1 MTYKDMKDR
10 TKQSVDDRIREGIKA
25 VLEQVMEEELTDQ
38 LQAGPRE
45 RTSSRS
51 GERNGHYERSLVTA
65 VGKVEQLRVPRVREG
80 QFLTEV
86 FDRYRRM
93 TGNLE
98 EAVLEMYLQGVST
111 RKIEQITGRLSGV
124 KISKDA
130 TSRIAQRL
138 DDVLS
143 EWRTRRL
150 DRIYPYVYLDATYLK
165 VNWAGAVRDMA
176 LLTAIGVADDGIR
189 EVLAVE
195 SAVGERKELWRGLLK
210 GLIDRGLKGVQLVV
224 SDDHESIKQAVKVEL
239 PGAAWQRCIV
249 HFQRNILAHVP
260 AREMDMVAGDLKA
273 IFQVHRRETA
283 LQLADSFSKRY
294 AKSLEKAVDTLAGGL
309 DDALTFL
316 DMPSSHH
323 RRIRTT
329 NVLERLFAEV
339 KRRTRVVGV
348 FPTEA
353 SALNLST
360 VVMLRVSEDWAL
372 RRYLN
377 MDPLE
382 ALNHKPTKFAT

>member
-1 MTYKDMKDR
+1 MTYLDIKDR

-25 VLEQVMEEELTDQ
+25 LLEQVMEEELTEQ

-45 RTSSRS
+45 RTASRN

-65 VGKVEQLRVPRVREG
+65 VGKIEQLRIPRLREG

-86 FDRYRRM
+86 FERYRRM

-124 KISKDA
+124 KISKDS

-138 DDVLS
+138 DEVLL
-143 EWRTRRL
+143 EWRNRRL
-150 DRIYPYVYLDATYLK
+150 ERAYPYVYLDATYLK

-210 GLIDRGLKGVQLVV
+210 GLLDRGLKGVQLVI

-239 PGAAWQRCIV
+239 PAAAWQRCIV

-260 AREMDMVAGDLKA
+260 AREMESVAEDLKA
-273 IFQVHRRETA
+273 IFQVSRKETA
-283 LQLADSFSKRY
+283 LQLADSFRTRY
-294 AKSLEKAVDTLAGGL
+294 QDKLSKAVSTLDRGL
-309 DDALTFL
+309 DDALTYMS
-316 DMPSSHH
+316 MPSGHH
-323 RRIRTT
+323 KRIRTT

-339 KRRTRVVGV
+339 KRRTKVVGV

-377 MDPLE
+377 MEPLE
-382 ALNHKPTKFAT
+382 SLNHKPTKFAT